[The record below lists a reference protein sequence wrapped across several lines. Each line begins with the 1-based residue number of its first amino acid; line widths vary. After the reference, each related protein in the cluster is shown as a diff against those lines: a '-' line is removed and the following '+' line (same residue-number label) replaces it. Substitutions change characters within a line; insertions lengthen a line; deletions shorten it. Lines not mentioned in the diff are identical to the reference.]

1 MSDYILC
8 VRHLLSE
15 MFVFIFVGN
24 FGYFQLTAALT
35 GVISKVRF
43 HITNE
48 RFLAQLSTI
57 GCLLHFEGLLSCH
70 GSELGML
77 DLPML
82 LVKLVYNIIM
92 CLVPKEAASSIIS
105 TELVGQLN

>member
-1 MSDYILC
+1 MF
-8 VRHLLSE
+8 
-15 MFVFIFVGN
+15 FVFVGDV
-24 FGYFQLTAALT
+24 GYFQLTAALT

-48 RFLAQLSTI
+48 RFLSQLTTI

-77 DLPML
+77 DLPLL
-82 LVKLVYNIIM
+82 LVKLV
-92 CLVPKEAASSIIS
+92 
-105 TELVGQLN
+105 